1 MSGNLAETLI
11 GATVVAVA
19 AVFLL
24 FAFNRAELGGVDG
37 YPLTARFEKIDGVK
51 VGTDVLMSGIKIGS
65 VTGLRLDAERFQAVV
80 EIAIADGIELPED
93 SALKV
98 TSDGLLGGKYL
109 SIDPGGADDN
119 LQSGD
124 EIVHTQGAV
133 DLTELIGKAIYS
145 AGGSSN

>member
-11 GATVVAVA
+11 GAAVLVVA

-24 FAFNRAELGGVDG
+24 FAFNRAELASVDG

-51 VGTDVLMSGIKIGS
+51 IGTDVTMSGIKVGS

-80 EIAIADGIELPED
+80 EIAIADNVKLPED

-98 TSDGLLGGKYL
+98 ASDGLLGGRYL
-109 SIDPGGADDN
+109 ALDPGGSDEV
-119 LQSGD
+119 LKPGD
-124 EIVHTQGAV
+124 EIVHTQGSV

-145 AGGSSN
+145 AGNSGN